1 MISIGDNVRIDDFV
15 SCPVVLELVLKF
27 IFPLTWLYMEVW
39 ESQLKIIQV
48 YRQGL
53 QFIVLLMILEEII

>member
-1 MISIGDNVRIDDFV
+1 MRSLK
-15 SCPVVLELVLKF
+15 SLLMVVAALILELVLKF